1 MILRGT
7 ALKEMWAALLDGRLP
22 RGQFTA
28 TYVSPGK
35 VRTAQ
40 AVAVALA
47 GGEASRR
54 GSVVLFETNVGR
66 Q

>member
-7 ALKEMWAALLDGRLP
+7 GLKEMWASLGDGRLP
-22 RGQFTA
+22 RGLFSA

-47 GGEASRR
+47 GGEAGRH
-54 GSVVLFETNVGR
+54 GSVVLFETIAGR